1 MIVALAFHEQI
12 AMEKL
17 DQYFAA
23 HEAAGE
29 SRAINCPK
37 CSLGFAVVLVN
48 RENKNNLQY
57 IKDLRALIGEDCI
70 NGLHRDEYTL
80 TNAGLPGE

>member
-17 DQYFAA
+17 NQYFAA

-37 CSLGFAVVLVN
+37 CSLGFALVLVN
-48 RENKNNLQY
+48 REFSRLYNGSAFPFGTSS
-57 IKDLRALIGEDCI
+57 ALTPCDART
-70 NGLHRDEYTL
+70 H
-80 TNAGLPGE
+80 